1 MGFPNL
7 NPNPNPH
14 LDHVG
19 DVRRPAVE
27 AIEDV
32 RAVDDARAAL
42 LALLREKL
50 EQVLLRVRVRV
61 RARARVRVSPRVL
74 AVP

>member
-1 MGFPNL
+1 MDESN
-7 NPNPNPH
+7 
-14 LDHVG
+14 VG
-19 DVRRPAVE
+19 GPALE

-32 RAVDDARAAL
+32 RAVDDTSAAL

-61 RARARVRVSPRVL
+61 RVRARVRVSPRVL